1 MFLRRVS
8 VLSLLMLSLGS
19 TAAFAAPNPKP
30 SHHQYSDAIAQQQG
44 AKPQKERDNFFEK
57 LNLTPEQKAKIESI
71 RTQSKDQSTSQREAF
86 KKAEQELRTLI
97 GSNADDNQIR
107 EKHNQ
112 LITMKQQLETSHFE
126 TMLAI
131 RDVLTPEQRTQLD
144 QLMKQNS
151 QNHTQNH
158 KNQGQHPNNPTSS
171 NR

>member
-19 TAAFAAPNPKP
+19 TAAFAAPSPKQ

-44 AKPQKERDNFFEK
+44 SKTHREKDNLFDK
-57 LNLTPEQKAKIESI
+57 LNLSPEQKAKIESI
-71 RTQSKDQSTSQREAF
+71 RTQSKEQSTRQLEAF
-86 KKAEQELRTLI
+86 KKAEQELRTLMA
-97 GSNADDNQIR
+97 SNADSNQIR
-107 EKHNQ
+107 DKHNQ
-112 LITMKQQLETSHFE
+112 IMTMKQQLENSQFE

-144 QLMKQNS
+144 QLMKQRYQS
-151 QNHTQNH
+151 HQ
-158 KNQGQHPNNPTSS
+158 NQGQHKNNPTSS